1 MDSSPDQR
9 GESDIAQ
16 RPLFAEAQARLALK
30 KGDIV
35 FIARFD
41 EHDERFKYIVEAT
54 ITATGIRPKYSYKDD
69 TGHVSSWDLNPR
81 DAWGLTQEEAERRE
95 TLRSKRTAEITP
107 TAPAEE
113 KGLVVLSERPTEDA
127 AAPGL
132 LRLKQ
137 RMDVQRALGRAI
149 LDPEKGGIN
158 LLDIPTA
165 AKELAVRI
173 GYPIVEFGIKSA
185 KELVEEGFIAESLY
199 HLLWA
204 DFDQLFNQIQKMLE
218 AVIALKPSLPK
229 ETLGSMQSTVFQAS
243 TGLAEK
249 FLQTH
254 ANQIE
259 LLQLLTLDPEAT
271 TRAFLSLLLENRE
284 MASAFVKALGVFDSD
299 GRGNRSYSE
308 ELSTVARKLINNAR
322 DEVRFREKKL

>member
-41 EHDERFKYIVEAT
+41 EHDERFKHIVEAT
-54 ITATGIRPKYSYKDD
+54 ITATGIRPKYSYADD
-69 TGHVSSWDLNPR
+69 TGHVSIWDLNPH

-95 TLRSKRTAEITP
+95 TVRSKRTTEITP
-107 TAPAEE
+107 AAPAED
-113 KGLVVLSERPTEDA
+113 KSLVLSERPTEDA
-127 AAPGL
+127 SAPCL

-137 RMDVQRALGRAI
+137 RMDVQRALGLAI

-173 GYPIVEFGIKSA
+173 GYPIVEFGIKSP

-199 HLLWA
+199 HLLGA

-243 TGLAEK
+243 TSLTEK

-284 MASAFVKALGVFDSD
+284 MASAFVKALRVFDSD
-299 GRGNRSYSE
+299 GRGNRAYSE
-308 ELSTVARKLINNAR
+308 ESSTLARKLINNAR